1 MNNAEVNFNR
11 ETKKIE
17 TPNNVKSKGLS
28 GIVSQIYKM
37 PKECEGSV
45 AASSD
50 VIANGSDSYS
60 KITPKA
66 DGVLSS
72 SDVIANGSDSYSKI
86 TSKADGVLSS
96 KDVIANDSKN
106 NAPNDLA
113 SKANIVEGAMKSAYN
128 DSNAPNDLAS
138 KANIVEGKVVNQSN
152 DNASSGV
159 AAQELKKQAINE
171 NKAIELHNLQKIN

>member
-45 AASSD
+45 AA
-50 VIANGSDSYS
+50 
-60 KITPKA
+60 
-66 DGVLSS
+66 S